1 MAILKTKFRFSSKG
15 KVLLSTRKVDNT
27 RLMALIFLRIKKGT
41 SAKKQVDASCKTK
54 FHLSTKPPCSEL

>member
-1 MAILKTKFRFSSKG
+1 MRLHFHSCKTKFHFYHSKVEFTFTF
-15 KVLLSTRKVDNT
+15 KV
-27 RLMALIFLRIKKGT
+27 KKGT